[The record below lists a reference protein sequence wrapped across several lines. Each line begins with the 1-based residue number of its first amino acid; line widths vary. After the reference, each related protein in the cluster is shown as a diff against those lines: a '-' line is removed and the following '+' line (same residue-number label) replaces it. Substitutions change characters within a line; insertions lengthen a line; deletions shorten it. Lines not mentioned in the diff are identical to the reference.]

1 VTAESGVGYEGGDRY
16 LPDSSGQ
23 HGYRSTI
30 DVRRGGTMDTYQ
42 AWFDLKPGVGDI
54 AFHERLAAYLGYLRD
69 NGLIEGW
76 RLMRRK
82 LGLGPASL
90 GEFHLV
96 IEAKDLA
103 QLEAA
108 FAHVATRAEPVESFH
123 HAVNSQVTGI
133 QFALYRDFPDR
144 VRQHGQERF

>member
-1 VTAESGVGYEGGDRY
+1 
-16 LPDSSGQ
+16 
-23 HGYRSTI
+23 
-30 DVRRGGTMDTYQ
+30 MDTYQ
-42 AWFDLKPGVGDI
+42 AWFDLKPGVSDM

-69 NGLIEGW
+69 NRLIEGW
-76 RLMRRK
+76 RFMRRK

-96 IEAKDLA
+96 IEARDLA

-108 FAHVATRAEPVESFH
+108 FAHVATRADPVESFH

-133 QFALYRDFPDR
+133 QFALYRDFPDA